1 MAHILVYLQRTPQG
15 LHPASA
21 VALCFARDLGS
32 DRGATVTAVCAGDA
46 GELDRA
52 MVGGAG
58 RYGADTMVFCGP
70 GGIERLQERLR
81 PVHVLAPWTA
91 EGIAAMQ
98 GVPTGPMV
106 PRWVD
111 DRRPSWGAPDAVSG
125 IVAGTLPWHDFD
137 EQLEAEYQGDV
148 DRVPMPSWVKDAAVP
163 LSPAGTERLVLA
175 QPEIGF
181 VAPPTI
187 DAELRAKLTAVGA
200 KSATVDEVVHSQTGS
215 WLWLHAGAGP
225 LPELLSRRGPGS
237 RVVLLPG
244 DNGNF
249 DPSWALADWVLP
261 GAWPKVLGMLGS
273 PGWRRALG

>member
-32 DRGATVTAVCAGDA
+32 ERGATVTGVCAGDA

-58 RYGADTMVFCGP
+58 RYGADNMVFCGP
-70 GGIERLQERLR
+70 GGIERLQERLQ

-98 GVPTGPMV
+98 GLPTGPML
-106 PRWVD
+106 PRWID
-111 DRRPSWGAPDAVSG
+111 DRRPDWGAPDAVTG
-125 IVAGTLPWHDFD
+125 IIAGMLPWHDFD

-148 DRVPMPSWVKDAAVP
+148 DQVPMPEWVKEAAMP
-163 LSPAGTERLVLA
+163 LSPAGTQPLVLA
-175 QPEIGF
+175 QPEIGY
-181 VAPPTI
+181 VAPAAI
-187 DAELRAKLTAVGA
+187 DADLRAKLTATGA
-200 KSATVDEVVHSQTGS
+200 KPSLVEDVARAESGS
-215 WLWLHAGAGP
+215 YLWLAPGAGA
-225 LPELLSRRGPGS
+225 LPDVLSRRGPGS

-244 DNGNF
+244 PDGIF

-261 GAWPKVLGMLGS
+261 GVWPKVLGLLQS
-273 PGWRRALG
+273 PPWRRALG

>member
-148 DRVPMPSWVKDAAVP
+148 DRVPMPAWVKDAAVP

-175 QPEIGF
+175 QPEIGY

-187 DAELRAKLTAVGA
+187 DAELRAKLTAAGA
-200 KSATVDEVVHSQTGS
+200 KPASVDDVVRAQSGS
-215 WLWLHAGAGP
+215 WLWLMAGAGP

-244 DNGNF
+244 EHGNF

-273 PGWRRALG
+273 PPWRRALG

>member
-21 VALCFARDLGS
+21 VALCFARDLAS

-81 PVHVLAPWTA
+81 PVHVLSPWTA

-98 GVPTGPMV
+98 GLPTGPIV

-111 DRRPSWGAPDAVSG
+111 DRRPAWGAPDAVSG
-125 IVAGTLPWHDFD
+125 VVAGTLPWHDFD

-148 DRVPMPSWVKDAAVP
+148 DRVPMPPWVKEAAVP
-163 LSPAGTERLVLA
+163 LSPAGTERLVIA
-175 QPEIGF
+175 QPELGY
-181 VAPPTI
+181 VAPGTI
-187 DAELRAKLTAVGA
+187 DAELRAKLVATGA
-200 KSATVDEVVHSQTGS
+200 KPATVEDVARASSGS
-215 WLWLHAGAGP
+215 YLWLQPGAGP
-225 LPELLSRRGPGS
+225 LPEQLTRRGPGS

-244 DNGNF
+244 PDGTF

-261 GAWPKVLGMLGS
+261 GAWPKVLGTLGG
-273 PGWRRALG
+273 PPWRRALG

>member
-32 DRGATVTAVCAGDA
+32 ERGATVTGMCAGDA

-58 RYGADTMVFCGP
+58 RFGADNMVFCGP

-98 GVPTGPMV
+98 GLPSGPMV
-106 PRWVD
+106 PRWID
-111 DRRPSWGAPDAVSG
+111 QRRPAWGAPDAVTG
-125 IVAGTLPWHDFD
+125 VVAGTLAWHDFD

-148 DRVPMPSWVKDAAVP
+148 DRVPMPEWVKDAAVP
-163 LSPAGTERLVLA
+163 LSPAGTERLVIS
-175 QPEIGF
+175 QPELGY
-181 VAPPTI
+181 VAPAAI
-187 DAELRAKLTAVGA
+187 DAELRAKLTLTGA
-200 KSATVDEVVHSQTGS
+200 KPSTPEEVARAQGGS
-215 WLWLHAGAGP
+215 YLWLAPGAGA
-225 LPELLSRRGPGS
+225 LPEALSRRGPGS

-244 DNGNF
+244 PDGIF

-261 GAWPKVLGMLGS
+261 GVWPEVLGMLQS
-273 PGWRRALG
+273 PPWRRALG